1 MSSQS
6 HSALVPPLPATVRI
20 AQVVGVTTASFLAG
34 TIATYSYAFVPAV
47 SLAPAPLLAQQWQK
61 AYGIGASTAP
71 PMALVAA
78 VSFSYLASE
87 AMKTPA
93 AFSGSASLD
102 PTSVAYLYTAAAV
115 LVPAIV
121 PYTLL
126 GMKAVNGALHAKA
139 DKLRTSSF
147 DKPSTAS
154 EDREVKELV
163 GRWKVL
169 NAVRALLAG
178 VGAVAGVVAVVW

>member
-1 MSSQS
+1 MEIVDGK
-6 HSALVPPLPATVRI
+6 LIKR
-20 AQVVGVTTASFLAG
+20 TTSRANETPTLAAKSP
-34 TIATYSYAFVPAV
+34 T
-47 SLAPAPLLAQQWQK
+47 
-61 AYGIGASTAP
+61 
-71 PMALVAA
+71 
-78 VSFSYLASE
+78 
-87 AMKTPA
+87 

-102 PTSVAYLYTAAAV
+102 PSAAAYLYTAAAV

-154 EDREVKELV
+154 EDREVKELI
-163 GRWKVL
+163 GRWKVH
-169 NAVRALLAG
+169 NAVRAVLAG
-178 VGAVAGVVAVVW
+178 MGAVAGMVAVVW